1 LHWIDSPG
9 ETPSSTKH
17 RPDETNDKTISK
29 NLKKIE
35 EGFMLKS
42 NSKAARQFPQ
52 VKKPASLPQALQRN
66 LNAYAMSAAAAG
78 VAILACATPA
88 QGTPICKNPSAA
100 IHSNNSFPLNPIGV
114 GPAPFLVAQ
123 STLQY
128 FLSTTGV
135 SSLRWWNRGFFTPNS
150 GGAKVLLAS
159 NGLPANVAS
168 GAEIG
173 PGGQFGEGGSYGMLF
188 TYGKG
193 NLSHVQGGGTKQ
205 KHRGNLSLT
214 QDSYVGFQFSHS
226 GSLHYGWA
234 RLAVSFQKNGDSK
247 QTVLHVLSF
256 GYESTPTLAITAGSC
271 SESEP
276 ANSATPSATSA
287 GTSLGALA
295 LGSAKARD

>member
-1 LHWIDSPG
+1 
-9 ETPSSTKH
+9 
-17 RPDETNDKTISK
+17 
-29 NLKKIE
+29 
-35 EGFMLKS
+35 MLKS
-42 NSKAARQFPQ
+42 NSKAARRFPE
-52 VKKPASLPQALQRN
+52 VKKPASLSHALQRN

-173 PGGQFGEGGSYGMLF
+173 PGGRFGEGGSYGMLF

-193 NLSHVQGGGTKQ
+193 NFSHVQ
-205 KHRGNLSLT
+205 
-214 QDSYVGFQFSHS
+214 
-226 GSLHYGWA
+226 
-234 RLAVSFQKNGDSK
+234 
-247 QTVLHVLSF
+247 
-256 GYESTPTLAITAGSC
+256 
-271 SESEP
+271 
-276 ANSATPSATSA
+276 
-287 GTSLGALA
+287 
-295 LGSAKARD
+295 